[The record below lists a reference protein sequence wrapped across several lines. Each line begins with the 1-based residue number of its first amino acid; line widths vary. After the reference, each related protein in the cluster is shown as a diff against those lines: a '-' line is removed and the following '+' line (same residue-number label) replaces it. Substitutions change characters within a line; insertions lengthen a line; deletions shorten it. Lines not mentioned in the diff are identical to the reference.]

1 MKKLRRRLSSTLNPS
16 RFRSDEGLSEL
27 SGRLS
32 IQENGSDPGSHT
44 GSRLSLFS
52 RATQRF
58 SISSSRIPD
67 LPLPAHSGDPVLPVR
82 RNHASAEV
90 SRPSSAFR
98 RLLAASSD
106 ESSATPQPTPKPCRN
121 TSSGY
126 TDRETRRLD
135 DECEASLSLAARF

>member
-27 SGRLS
+27 SGQLS

-58 SISSSRIPD
+58 SVSSSRIPD
-67 LPLPAHSGDPVLPVR
+67 LRSPLTGKS
-82 RNHASAEV
+82 NQSYSAV
-90 SRPSSAFR
+90 
-98 RLLAASSD
+98 
-106 ESSATPQPTPKPCRN
+106 
-121 TSSGY
+121 
-126 TDRETRRLD
+126 
-135 DECEASLSLAARF
+135 

>member
-27 SGRLS
+27 SGQLS

-67 LPLPAHSGDPVLPVR
+67 LRSPLTGVH
-82 RNHASAEV
+82 
-90 SRPSSAFR
+90 PSPLYAI
-98 RLLAASSD
+98 
-106 ESSATPQPTPKPCRN
+106 Q
-121 TSSGY
+121 
-126 TDRETRRLD
+126 
-135 DECEASLSLAARF
+135 